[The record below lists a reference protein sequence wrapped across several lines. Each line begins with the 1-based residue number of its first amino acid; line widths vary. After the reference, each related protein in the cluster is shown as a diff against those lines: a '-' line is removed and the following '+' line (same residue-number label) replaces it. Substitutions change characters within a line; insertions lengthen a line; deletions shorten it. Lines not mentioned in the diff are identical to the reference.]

1 MWIQTIFGGNIGVR
15 SIAESGFGV
24 QLKVGNNSIIE
35 KSHTIFSPSV
45 SLGEHVK
52 VGTIQTNARQ
62 DNGIPLRSQVEF
74 PASAMPPLPFVG
86 AAASLFFIATV
97 ETGFCGIYCV
107 GRGLNEPLLHP
118 AIFFLGPPRLP
129 FPNFSPPN
137 VYIIFDENSKYNR
150 QDYKTSNRG
159 EP

>member
-24 QLKVGNNSIIE
+24 QLKVGNNSVIE

-52 VGTIQTNARQ
+52 VGTIQTNVRQ

-74 PASAMPPLPFVG
+74 PALAMPALPFVG
-86 AAASLFFIATV
+86 AAANEDSNIIV
-97 ETGFCGIYCV
+97 ESCQVVAIQPGIYGALSV
-107 GRGLNEPLLHP
+107 NGTIVLNPG
-118 AIFFLGPPRLP
+118 FYS
-129 FPNFSPPN
+129 FSN
-137 VYIIFDENSKYNR
+137 VTLADSAQLVASAGNVEITIE
-150 QDYKTSNRG
+150 DYLT
-159 EP
+159 